1 MENQEELEEFNYEE
15 VKNILFKKLKELS
28 KRQYVDADYIDCCK
42 LMTSIATLLLNCL

>member
-28 KRQYVDADYIDCCK
+28 KGNMQMLI
-42 LMTSIATLLLNCL
+42 TSTVVNL